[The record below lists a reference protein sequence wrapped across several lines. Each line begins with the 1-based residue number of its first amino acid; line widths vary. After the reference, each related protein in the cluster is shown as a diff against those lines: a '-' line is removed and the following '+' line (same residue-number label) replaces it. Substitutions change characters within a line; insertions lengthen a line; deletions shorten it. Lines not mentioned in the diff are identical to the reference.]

1 MTVGQ
6 RNLRKIR
13 RRHCAGSVLVLSSS
27 SVLPISLRRAMT
39 SAAPA
44 RPQPAADRF
53 AVLREIERRVLWL
66 STAVIHHANRVRPN
80 PSRLTNPTKSR
91 QTPSST

>member
-1 MTVGQ
+1 
-6 RNLRKIR
+6 
-13 RRHCAGSVLVLSSS
+13 
-27 SVLPISLRRAMT
+27 MT

-66 STAVIHHANRVRPN
+66 STAVIHHANRVRPS
-80 PSRLTNPTKSR
+80 PSGLTNPTKSR